1 MLKKSDNKKKTV
13 KPKSGT
19 KPKKRIAVK
28 PPLKNHRFGR
38 TIAATV
44 TDNAI
49 VMATHSRSIFRS
61 RLINVTHVPVPSEIS
76 GEDARQAF
84 FNITIAEYLKKYRR
98 PMTKFVMGVGNVDCA
113 FRVIS
118 LPNMSSKD
126 MSGAIYWEADKQIP
140 FKLDRSYYGHCLL
153 PSDGVFFG
161 DDKHTSVAVTAVRK
175 QNIDEIL
182 KYLQTAGMNVTAI
195 YSELEAV
202 GFLLLGLK
210 DFRKDEVYVLVRSGP
225 SKTEIG
231 FYLGH
236 RLTFVHNIALS
247 APLPEAE
254 TTGGAIID
262 RYFDTLLTELQN
274 SLDYY
279 AGLHPSATPR
289 AIYMYGDVTCR
300 DNSLTDLSERFGIE
314 FKNIS
319 QDLRKKAMSQQ
330 SAESDAMMRSLGT
343 IALAMADYKLLNFLP
358 PELKEIQAEQ
368 KYYRLAVP
376 GLALLVFC
384 LLGVW
389 MSWKSSITIE
399 QSKLNGLQK
408 QISNFENST
417 SYTMYQQ
424 IKRQIT
430 NDQEMLK
437 LLENNPTFLHL
448 NLKELSLIT
457 PWKIKLMQYDL
468 SNEKGLLDLTLIG
481 QVVSNDPPP
490 EVVLAEYIAEL
501 EKSPFYDLV
510 TLKRHSK
517 KYDKG
522 RFIVDF
528 QIDMRTAI

>member
-1 MLKKSDNKKKTV
+1 MLKKSDNKKKAANP
-13 KPKSGT
+13 KPGA

-28 PPLKNHRFGR
+28 PPLKNHRLGR
-38 TIAATV
+38 TIAVTV

-49 VMATHSRSIFRS
+49 VLATHSRSIFRS
-61 RLINVTHVPVPSEIS
+61 KLINVTHVPIPPEIS
-76 GEDARQAF
+76 GEDAHQAF
-84 FNITIAEYLKKYRR
+84 FNNTIGEYLEKYRR
-98 PMTKFVMGVGNVDCA
+98 PLTKFVMGVGNVDCA

-118 LPNMSSKD
+118 LPNMSSRD

-140 FKLDRSYYGHCLL
+140 FKLDRSYYGHTVL

-175 QNIDEIL
+175 QNIDDIL
-182 KYLQTAGMNVTAI
+182 KHLQTAGMNVTAI

-210 DFRKDEVYVLVRSGP
+210 NFRKDEVYVLVRSGP

-247 APLPEAE
+247 APSPEAE
-254 TTGGAIID
+254 TTGGATID
-262 RYFDTLLTELQN
+262 RYLDTLLTELQN
-274 SLDYY
+274 SLDFY

-289 AIYMYGDVTCR
+289 AIYLYGDIPCSENT
-300 DNSLTDLSERFGIE
+300 LGDLSERFGFE

-319 QDLRKKAMSQQ
+319 EDMRKI
-330 SAESDAMMRSLGT
+330 SAPQNSSKCCDMMRSLGT

-358 PELKEIQAEQ
+358 PELKEIQAER
-368 KYYRLAVP
+368 KFYRLAVP
-376 GLALLVFC
+376 ALALLVVC

-399 QSKLNGLQK
+399 QSKLNGLQE

-430 NDQEMLK
+430 NDQEVLK
-437 LLENNPTFLHL
+437 LLESNPTFLHL

-468 SNEKGLLDLTLIG
+468 RNEKGLLDLTLIG

-510 TLKRHSK
+510 TLKRHTK

-522 RFIVDF
+522 RFVVDF

>member
-1 MLKKSDNKKKTV
+1 MLKKSENKKKAA
-13 KPKSGT
+13 KSKTGT
-19 KPKKRIAVK
+19 KPKNRIAAK

-38 TIAATV
+38 TIAVTV

-49 VMATHSRSIFRS
+49 ILATQSRSLFRS
-61 RLINVTHVPVPSEIS
+61 RLINTKRVSVPPDLS
-76 GEDARQAF
+76 GQDARQAF
-84 FNITIAEYLKKYRR
+84 FNNAIGEYIKKYRR

-113 FRVIS
+113 FRIIS
-118 LPNMSSKD
+118 LPNMSAKD

-161 DDKHTSVAVTAVRK
+161 DDQHTSVAVTAVRK
-175 QNIDEIL
+175 QNIDENL
-182 KYLQTAGMNVTAI
+182 KYLQTAGMDITAI

-210 DFRKDEVYVLVRSGP
+210 NFRKDEVYVLVRSGAA
-225 SKTEIG
+225 KTEIG

-236 RLTFVHNIALS
+236 RLTFVHNIALG
-247 APLPEAE
+247 APLQEAE
-254 TTGGAIID
+254 TTGGASID
-262 RYFDTLLTELQN
+262 RYYDTLLAELQN

-279 AGLHPSATPR
+279 AGLHPTATPR
-289 AIYMYGDVTCR
+289 AIYVYGDVPCR
-300 DNSLTDLSERFGIE
+300 ENTLADLSGRFGIE
-314 FKNIS
+314 FKNIAL
-319 QDLRKKAMSQQ
+319 DLQRRSIPQ
-330 SAESDAMMRSLGT
+330 EPTECDAMMRSLGT
-343 IALAMADYKLLNFLP
+343 IALAMADYKLLSFLP
-358 PELKEIQAEQ
+358 PELKEIQAE
-368 KYYRLAVP
+368 KKFYRLAVP
-376 GLALLVFC
+376 GLALLVVC
-384 LLGVW
+384 LLGLW
-389 MSWKSSITIE
+389 MSWKSAIAIE
-399 QSKLNGLQK
+399 QSKLTGLQE

-424 IKRQIT
+424 IKRQIA

-468 SNEKGLLDLTLIG
+468 KDEKGVLDLTLIG

-490 EVVLAEYIAEL
+490 EVVLAEYIVEL